1 MTSSHPSGPGSHLS
15 NVWSKVTDLQV
26 VRGQGCRVYDA
37 DDHSYLDFTAGIA
50 AASTGHC
57 HPKVVQAISDQA
69 HRFVHAQANVY
80 QHDLL
85 EPVATRLAELTP
97 ESIDTFFFSNSSDEI
112 LEAAVKLARHAT
124 GRHGIITFD
133 GAFHGRTLLTL
144 AMSTSRAIDREG
156 YGPFPSGVHVAPF
169 PDPHVS
175 DQESEITRALR
186 GLDRLFATQIPA
198 NEVAAIIIEPV
209 IGERGYIPTPGAFIE
224 GLGERCRDHG
234 ILFVADETQ
243 SGFGRTGKMF
253 AIEAHD
259 TEPDIL
265 CMAKGIASGFPFA
278 ALGTRRTHDNNWRPG
293 SHGGSSNGTPIGCA
307 AALATMEVLTEPG
320 FLDNVMARGTQ
331 LIDALRDLQQLDD
344 ALLHVRGRGLMV
356 AVEFDSAERASAV
369 VEHCLV
375 ENNVILM
382 TAGTRKRTI
391 RWMPPLIVTSE
402 DISEAVSAFSAAIR
416 ATS

>member
-1 MTSSHPSGPGSHLS
+1 MTSSQPSGPGSHLS

-85 EPVATRLAELTP
+85 EPVAARLAELTP

-144 AMSTSRAIDREG
+144 AMSTSKAIDREG

-175 DQESEITRALR
+175 DQESEITR
-186 GLDRLFATQIPA
+186 G
-198 NEVAAIIIEPV
+198 
-209 IGERGYIPTPGAFIE
+209 PT
-224 GLGERCRDHG
+224 
-234 ILFVADETQ
+234 
-243 SGFGRTGKMF
+243 RT
-253 AIEAHD
+253 
-259 TEPDIL
+259 
-265 CMAKGIASGFPFA
+265 
-278 ALGTRRTHDNNWRPG
+278 
-293 SHGGSSNGTPIGCA
+293 
-307 AALATMEVLTEPG
+307 
-320 FLDNVMARGTQ
+320 
-331 LIDALRDLQQLDD
+331 
-344 ALLHVRGRGLMV
+344 
-356 AVEFDSAERASAV
+356 
-369 VEHCLV
+369 
-375 ENNVILM
+375 
-382 TAGTRKRTI
+382 
-391 RWMPPLIVTSE
+391 
-402 DISEAVSAFSAAIR
+402 
-416 ATS
+416 